1 MQENKLEM
9 KDIVPELLQRTEI
22 PCMRLKLVDTMPG
35 IAESKFGGRGYVP
48 HDAAIPANSEGVQ
61 MRLLAQID
69 CRQITIP
76 DFPTSGLLQF
86 WAINDDLTGCNFDNN
101 TEQKDFRICYYE
113 TIDPTVT
120 EEEVAAKEGNHQP
133 CEEDEEDFFPIDGCF
148 GLEFEQTT
156 DRMSMCD
163 YRFQKKMAELTRE
176 LYPEQA
182 KQLLADEDAKE
193 AFEEELEE
201 YIEEQD
207 ELDETPDWLPNAFG
221 HKIGG
226 YPGFSQWDPR
236 DIPKEDHHDI
246 LLLQIDT
253 DYVDYDA
260 DRGIMWGDSGVAN
273 FFISREN
280 LKQRNFQDVIYT
292 WDCC

>member
-9 KDIVPELLQRTEI
+9 KDLVPNLLRRTEI

-48 HDAAIPANSEGVQ
+48 HDAAIPTNREGVQ

-69 CRQITIP
+69 CQQITIP

-101 TEQKDFRICYYE
+101 TEQKDFQICYYE
-113 TIDPTVT
+113 TVDPTVT

-148 GLEFEQTT
+148 GLKFEQTT

-236 DIPKEDHHDI
+236 DIPKEDDHDI

-253 DYVDYDA
+253 DDIGE
-260 DRGIMWGDSGVAN
+260 RGIMWGDSGVAN

>member
-1 MQENKLEM
+1 MQENKFEM
-9 KDIVPELLQRTEI
+9 KDLVPNLLRRTEI
-22 PCMRLKLVDTMPG
+22 PCMRMKLVDTTPE

-113 TIDPTVT
+113 TVDPTVT

-148 GLEFEQTT
+148 GLEFEQAT

-163 YRFQKKMAELTRE
+163 YRFQKKMAELMWE

-201 YIEEQD
+201 YIEEQN

-253 DYVDYDA
+253 DDIGE
-260 DRGIMWGDSGVAN
+260 RGIMWGDSGVAN

>member
-9 KDIVPELLQRTEI
+9 KDLVPNLLRRTEI

-113 TIDPTVT
+113 TVDPTVT

-133 CEEDEEDFFPIDGCF
+133 CEENEEDFFPIDGCF
-148 GLEFEQTT
+148 GLKFEQTT

-260 DRGIMWGDSGVAN
+260 DREIMWGDSGVAN

>member
-9 KDIVPELLQRTEI
+9 KDFVPNLLRRTEI
-22 PCMRLKLVDTMPG
+22 PCMRMKLVDTTPG

-48 HDAAIPANSEGVQ
+48 HDAAIPTNSEGVQ

-69 CRQITIP
+69 CQHITIP

-86 WAINDDLTGCNFDNN
+86 WAINDDLTGCNFDDN

-113 TIDPTVT
+113 TVDPTVT

-148 GLEFEQTT
+148 GLKFEQTT

-207 ELDETPDWLPNAFG
+207 ELDETPDWMPNAFG

-236 DIPKEDHHDI
+236 DIPKEDDHDI

-253 DYVDYDA
+253 DDIGE
-260 DRGIMWGDSGVAN
+260 RGIMWGDSGVAN

>member
-9 KDIVPELLQRTEI
+9 KDFVPNLLRRTEI
-22 PCMRLKLVDTMPG
+22 PCMRLKLVDTTPG

-48 HDAAIPANSEGVQ
+48 HDAAIPTNSEGVQ

-113 TIDPTVT
+113 TVDPTVT

-148 GLEFEQTT
+148 GLKFEQTT

-163 YRFQKKMAELTRE
+163 YHFWGKNRDSSCGNFIRSRQE
-176 LYPEQA
+176 
-182 KQLLADEDAKE
+182 QLLADEDAKE

-201 YIEEQD
+201 YLDEQD
-207 ELDETPDWLPNAFG
+207 EQDRNYRTGCRMHSGIKLAVIWAFRRKTHGILQQKMTTMSYCCKSIPTISEIVKLCGAIPALP
-221 HKIGG
+221 
-226 YPGFSQWDPR
+226 
-236 DIPKEDHHDI
+236 
-246 LLLQIDT
+246 
-253 DYVDYDA
+253 
-260 DRGIMWGDSGVAN
+260 
-273 FFISREN
+273 ISLSAES
-280 LKQRNFQDVIYT
+280 I
-292 WDCC
+292 

>member
-9 KDIVPELLQRTEI
+9 KDFVPNLLRRTEI
-22 PCMRLKLVDTMPG
+22 PCMRLKLVDTTPG

-48 HDAAIPANSEGVQ
+48 HDAAIPTNSEGVQ

-86 WAINDDLTGCNFDNN
+86 WAINDDLTGCDFDNN

-113 TIDPTVT
+113 TVDPTVT

-156 DRMSMCD
+156 DRISMCD
-163 YRFQKKMAELTRE
+163 YRFQKKMAELMWE

-182 KQLLADEDAKE
+182 KQLLADEDAAE

-207 ELDETPDWLPNAFG
+207 ELDETPDWMPNAFG

-236 DIPKEDHHDI
+236 DIPKEDGHDI

-253 DYVDYDA
+253 DDIGE
-260 DRGIMWGDSGVAN
+260 RGIMWGDSGVAN

>member
-9 KDIVPELLQRTEI
+9 KDLVPNLLRRTEI
-22 PCMRLKLVDTMPG
+22 PCMRLKLVDTTPG

-48 HDAAIPANSEGVQ
+48 HDAAIPTNSEGVQ

-113 TIDPTVT
+113 TVDPTVT

-148 GLEFEQTT
+148 GLKFEQTT

-163 YRFQKKMAELTRE
+163 YRFQKNGR
-176 LYPEQA
+176 
-182 KQLLADEDAKE
+182 
-193 AFEEELEE
+193 
-201 YIEEQD
+201 
-207 ELDETPDWLPNAFG
+207 
-221 HKIGG
+221 
-226 YPGFSQWDPR
+226 
-236 DIPKEDHHDI
+236 
-246 LLLQIDT
+246 
-253 DYVDYDA
+253 VDK
-260 DRGIMWGDSGVAN
+260 GTLSGAGKTAAC
-273 FFISREN
+273 R
-280 LKQRNFQDVIYT
+280 
-292 WDCC
+292 

>member
-1 MQENKLEM
+1 M
-9 KDIVPELLQRTEI
+9 
-22 PCMRLKLVDTMPG
+22 
-35 IAESKFGGRGYVP
+35 
-48 HDAAIPANSEGVQ
+48 
-61 MRLLAQID
+61 
-69 CRQITIP
+69 
-76 DFPTSGLLQF
+76 
-86 WAINDDLTGCNFDNN
+86 TGCNFDNN

-113 TIDPTVT
+113 TVDPTVT

-148 GLEFEQTT
+148 GLKFEQTT

-226 YPGFSQWDPR
+226 YPGFTQEDPR
-236 DIPKEDHHDI
+236 DIPKEDDHDS

-253 DYVDYDA
+253 DNIGE
-260 DRGIMWGDSGVAN
+260 REIMWGDSGVAN